1 MILCARCLSACCVP
15 RVHTRASA
23 CENAAF
29 PPIETILSSPL
40 RILHVTAPARAGG
53 LESVVRLLATG
64 QQRAGSSV
72 TVAAVVAEQEVDH
85 PFPLALEE
93 DGISCE
99 RITVG
104 ARGYIREC
112 RRLRALCVQLK
123 PDVVHTHGYRSDVIG
138 CLAAASAGM
147 MRVTTV
153 HGFTG
158 GDFKNRVH
166 EWAQVRSY
174 PRFNAVATVSRA
186 IAKRL
191 TTAGVRPDLI
201 HTIPNAIDH
210 RRSIDSRHDARRKLG
225 LPNDAFVV
233 GWVGRL
239 SHEKG
244 PDVFLEALARIE
256 QPFKAVFIGNGP
268 DNDAL
273 QATASQLGLG
283 EAISWAGVLPD
294 AASVFS
300 AFDAFAL
307 SSRTEGIP
315 IVLLEAMRANVPI
328 VSTNVGG
335 VPEMLEPTE
344 ALLIEPNRP
353 DLLAAAIDAVR
364 RQPDA
369 ARARVAAA
377 RARLERDFT
386 VEPWVERYDALY
398 RSILARPTGR
408 SR

>member
-1 MILCARCLSACCVP
+1 
-15 RVHTRASA
+15 
-23 CENAAF
+23 
-29 PPIETILSSPL
+29 
-40 RILHVTAPARAGG
+40 
-53 LESVVRLLATG
+53 
-64 QQRAGSSV
+64 
-72 TVAAVVAEQEVDH
+72 
-85 PFPLALEE
+85 
-93 DGISCE
+93 
-99 RITVG
+99 
-104 ARGYIREC
+104 
-112 RRLRALCVQLK
+112 
-123 PDVVHTHGYRSDVIG
+123 IG
-138 CLAAASAGM
+138 CLAAASAGK

-153 HGFTG
+153 HGFIG

-174 PRFNAVATVSRA
+174 PSFNAVATVSRA

-201 HTIPNAIDH
+201 HTIPNAIDQ
-210 RRSIDSRHDARRKLG
+210 RRSIDARHDARRRLG

-244 PDVFLEALARIE
+244 PDVFLGALARIE

-268 DNDAL
+268 DNYAL

-294 AASVFS
+294 AASVFP
-300 AFDAFAL
+300 AFDVFAL

-344 ALLIEPNRP
+344 ASLIEPNRP
-353 DLLAAAIDAVR
+353 D
-364 RQPDA
+364 
-369 ARARVAAA
+369 
-377 RARLERDFT
+377 
-386 VEPWVERYDALY
+386 
-398 RSILARPTGR
+398 
-408 SR
+408 